1 MGSATDKRGRI
12 GPRTMIAILTGIILF
27 CADSLVVGG
36 EEKLLAIKGGR
47 IHTITNG
54 IITDG
59 VILIRGDK
67 IADIGMDVSIPAGT
81 EVLDHSANFIM
92 PGVVSPHSYLG
103 IPPPS
108 EEEQRAAARAGPVVQ
123 NLANYPVR
131 FSIYPEDPDYL
142 LALKSG
148 MTTIALSPRPAGI
161 AGLGAVIAPGGDRL
175 KDLLIEEEAFLK
187 INMYAN
193 TPFWDM
199 LKKALEEAREKGE
212 EEKKKAEEKERENS
226 EERKKDK
233 GNIADEKEEEDKIGE
248 STKVF
253 MDVVEGKLPLV
264 ADCFTPGSLSH
275 LLSLLSGFPKVR
287 AVVVGGPEIYKTGS
301 VLKEKNIP
309 VILSPDIQTIL
320 RWSRAERTNYVLECQ
335 NLGLRMAFQL
345 PGDIQEQIHLF
356 DHLNRLALYG
366 VKKDILF
373 EGVTMIP
380 AEILGLEKVV
390 GSLEKGKRADLIV
403 FRNDPLENIP
413 VVERVLSGGKLVK

>member
-1 MGSATDKRGRI
+1 MGSATDKKGRI
-12 GPRTMIAILTGIILF
+12 RPRTMIAILGGILLF
-27 CADSLVVGG
+27 YAGLSVAGG
-36 EEKLLAIKGGR
+36 EEKLLAIRGGR

-54 IITDG
+54 ILTDG

-67 IADIGMDVSIPAGT
+67 IADIGTDVSIPAGT

-108 EEEQRAAARAGPVVQ
+108 EEEQRAAARTGPVVQ

-148 MTTIALSPRPAGI
+148 MTSIAISPRPAGI

-175 KDLLIEEEAFLK
+175 KDLLVEEEAFLK
-187 INMYAN
+187 INVYAN

-212 EEKKKAEEKERENS
+212 EEKKK
-226 EERKKDK
+226 
-233 GNIADEKEEEDKIGE
+233 EEEIGE
-248 STKVF
+248 TTKVF

-287 AVVVGGPEIYKTGS
+287 AVVVGGPEIYMTGS

-320 RWSRAERTNYVLECQ
+320 RWSRAERTNYVLKCQ

-345 PGDIQEQIHLF
+345 PGDIQAQVHLF

-366 VKKDILF
+366 VEKEILF
-373 EGVTMIP
+373 KGVTLIP

-403 FRNDPLENIP
+403 FRDDPLENIP
-413 VVERVLSGGKLVK
+413 VVERVLSGGKFVK